1 MFHQIK
7 ETIVHELFY
16 HFMFHE
22 ERKMGIPI
30 VAQWKQ
36 SRLIS
41 MRIRFDPWPRYN
53 LQQIVFISLTQLE
66 AGKLRR
72 LRLCHS

>member
-22 ERKMGIPI
+22 ERKMGVPI

-36 SRLIS
+36 IQLGTMRLQVH
-41 MRIRFDPWPRYN
+41 PWP
-53 LQQIVFISLTQLE
+53 
-66 AGKLRR
+66 
-72 LRLCHS
+72 HSVG